1 MIQRVQTLY
10 LIGVIVAG
18 ILLLSIPA
26 ASLIIDGELIRFYTH
41 EVWSLATLAGITILI
56 SLITIFCFKK
66 QMLQIRLSAFNLVVE
81 LGTAIYLCIYSINNI
96 DSSNG
101 EWHIGIGMAMPII
114 QIILTILAMK
124 GISKDLIILRSLDRL
139 R

>member
-26 ASLIIDGELIRFYTH
+26 ASLILDGELINFYARN
-41 EVWSLATLAGITILI
+41 VWSLATLTAVTMLFA
-56 SLITIFCFKK
+56 LITIFCYKK
-66 QMLQIRLSAFNLVVE
+66 QMLQIRLSTFNLVVE
-81 LGTAIYLCIYSINNI
+81 IGTAAYLFFYCYNNI
-96 DSSNG
+96 DSSTG
-101 EWHIGIGMAMPII
+101 EWRIGVAMAMPII
-114 QIILTILAMK
+114 QIILTLLAMK
-124 GISKDLIILRSLDRL
+124 GISKDLVILRSLDRL